1 LRTTKLLVGALLLC
15 AALTASAQSKIDASV
30 SYELQRSNGPA
41 GECGCFYLQGGRADG
56 SYRVF
61 DRFSVAGEISGAHA
75 SNITG
80 SGVDLSLLTYMA
92 GPRYSLYLKHR
103 LKPFA
108 QFLVG
113 GVHGFASTFPH
124 PGGALSSADSFAF
137 TTGGGLDYGLSR
149 HIGVRVVQIDYLKT
163 YLPNNATD
171 EQNNLRVGAGI
182 VFRIKL
188 RK

>member
-1 LRTTKLLVGALLLC
+1 LRTTKLLVGALLC
-15 AALTASAQSKIDASV
+15 GALTASAQSKIDASV

-41 GECGCFYLQGGRADG
+41 GECGCFSLQGGRADG

-61 DRFSVAGEISGAHA
+61 GRFSVAGEISGAHA

-92 GPRYSLYLKHR
+92 GPRYSLHLQHG

-108 QFLVG
+108 QFLIG
-113 GVHGFASTFPH
+113 GVHGFDSTFPH
-124 PGGALSSADSFAF
+124 PGGAVSSANSFAF

-149 HIGVRVVQIDYLKT
+149 HIGVRVVQIDYLRT
-163 YLPNNATD
+163 YLPNNAND
-171 EQNNLRVGAGI
+171 EQNSLRIGAGI
-182 VFRIKL
+182 VFRMK
-188 RK
+188 

>member
-1 LRTTKLLVGALLLC
+1 MRTTKLLVGALLLS
-15 AALTASAQSKIDASV
+15 AAITASAQSKIDASV

-41 GECGCFYLQGGRADG
+41 GECGCFSLQGGRADG

-61 DRFSVAGEISGAHA
+61 GRFSVAGEISGAHA

-92 GPRYSLYLKHR
+92 GPRYSLQLKHG

-108 QFLVG
+108 QFLIG
-113 GVHGFASTFPH
+113 GVHGFDSTFPH
-124 PGGALSSADSFAF
+124 PGGAVSSANSFAF

-163 YLPNNATD
+163 YLPNNAND
-171 EQNNLRVGAGI
+171 EQNSLRIGAGI
-182 VFRIKL
+182 VFRMK
-188 RK
+188 